1 MDSEIWTQAANEAID
16 RLRPYGPVILM
27 GLESVRRHMGRHIER
42 KDLVAAKSVYSLLKA
57 SFERDQAQK
66 GRQLLD
72 LFVKEPD
79 AYRTELTELI
89 AEKASHSPT
98 DFGRKLVALTN
109 RWREDKHPRPPAE

>member
-1 MDSEIWTQAANEAID
+1 MDSEIWTQVTSEAID
-16 RLRPYGPVILM
+16 RLMPYGPVILM

-42 KDLVAAKSVYSLLKA
+42 KDLVIAKSVYALLKA

-66 GRQLLD
+66 GQQLLD

-89 AEKASHSPT
+89 AEKASRSPA
-98 DFGRKLVALTN
+98 DFGRKLIALTN
-109 RWREDKHPRPPAE
+109 RWREYKRPLPSAE